1 MGSSIL
7 HSASYCGYRLCGM
20 KFLFEAIGRNTASAI
35 ALACLSLEYDEI
47 VFVTPSILLW
57 MKLHIKIVLCMHRNT
72 QNVGFSD
79 IWY

>member
-47 VFVTPSILLW
+47 VFVTPSDHLI
-57 MKLHIKIVLCMHRNT
+57 MDEIAYKNSVMHA
-72 QNVGFSD
+72 QEYAECGF
-79 IWY
+79 